1 MKAHVAEL
9 QAEVAAG
16 KGDEPV
22 PSAAKEAAVEAE
34 DGTDA
39 RVEEGAADSEKT
51 YAQELEDVEA
61 QLARLTTEL
70 DDKHKYARG
79 GAPRRSRF
87 E

>member
-22 PSAAKEAAVEAE
+22 PSAPKEAAVEAE

-39 RVEEGAADSEKT
+39 RVEGAADSEKT